1 MHVRLAILP
10 STPLDVHVRTT
21 CHDPGTHSMMVTD
34 HPASRLH
41 RVVMFHVKR
50 ADDRVYSVQRLGTLL
65 QGMARLA
72 RWLLLSGTRD
82 DFGFRPGTVYE
93 AIVLSECRTRQGSI
107 ETSS

>member
-41 RVVMFHVKR
+41 RVVMFDVKR
-50 ADDRVYSVQRLGTLL
+50 ADDRVYNVQRLGTLL

-72 RWLLLSGTRD
+72 RWLLLSEYEERLRISTRD
-82 DFGFRPGTVYE
+82 GLRGHRAVRVSYT
-93 AIVLSECRTRQGSI
+93 AGIH
-107 ETSS
+107 